1 MLYYLCKIIVIVKF
15 IIKFDKRKL
24 RIMLWLNLLFLIIQV
39 TSLRDISVAEEDGP
53 RERERWNSGNESR
66 KLTI

>member
-1 MLYYLCKIIVIVKF
+1 
-15 IIKFDKRKL
+15 
-24 RIMLWLNLLFLIIQV
+24 MLWLNLLFLIIQV